1 MGSGKSSA
9 AINYINDHPE
19 KKFIYITP
27 YLSEAERIQKSCP
40 AHDFQQPRSDL
51 RAYRNSK
58 SIHFLALLDQ
68 GENIAT
74 THSLFKMYKLDNF
87 DAVRKYGYVLII
99 DESLSVIEK
108 FKAEPGVLDDALALG
123 YIRIG
128 DNGRFEVGE
137 RELKSGM
144 FSNLVEFVRRRN
156 PSCDTNLDWK
166 SGAAFYWIY
175 EPDFIMSFSEVF
187 VLTYMFNAQDMRYF
201 FDTSGIA
208 YEYIG
213 VKFENG
219 KREFGDYNEYIP
231 PYVSEIKEKIHIYDH
246 KINDIGDKKTALSSA
261 WFKRGGDEVDQVFRN
276 ITNLYTNILKP
287 GQRSGL
293 MIGVFSEQKN
303 AENFR
308 SMLRKCVPFNERAT
322 NKYKDKNILAYCVN
336 IFMDVGTK
344 LYYTS
349 HGAKV
354 DEDGYALSTMVQW
367 IWRSAIREGHDIWLY
382 VPSKR
387 MRNLLI
393 KWLDDVSKM
402 VPAKKG
408 EDN

>member
-9 AINYINDHPE
+9 AINYINDHPG

-40 AHDFQQPRSDL
+40 AHNFQQPRNDL
-51 RAYRNSK
+51 RAYNNCK
-58 SIHFLALLDQ
+58 SEHFVALLDS
-68 GENIAT
+68 GENIAA
-74 THSLFKMYKLDNF
+74 THSLFR
-87 DAVRKYGYVLII
+87 AHRIGGVSSVRKYDYTLII
-99 DESLSVIEK
+99 DESLNVTEK
-108 FKAEPGVLDDALALG
+108 FTTMPNILSDALSLD
-123 YIRIG
+123 YIRVG
-128 DNGRFEVGE
+128 EDGRLEVGSRKNTYGE
-137 RELKSGM
+137 ISRI
-144 FSNLVEFVRRRN
+144 VDFVKKRH
-156 PSCDTNLDWK
+156 PSSDIYSEGK
-166 SGAAFYWIY
+166 VKASIYWIY
-175 EPDFIMSFSEVF
+175 DPDFIKSFSEVF

-201 FDTSGIA
+201 FDTSGIS

-219 KREFGDYNEYIP
+219 KHEFGEYNEYIP

-287 GQRSGL
+287 GQRHGL

-303 AENFR
+303 TENLR

-387 MRNLLI
+387 MRNLLT

>member
-19 KKFIYITP
+19 KKFVYITP

-40 AHDFQQPRSDL
+40 AHNFQQPRNDL
-51 RAYRNSK
+51 RAYNNCK
-58 SIHFLALLDQ
+58 SEHFVALLNA
-68 GENIAT
+68 GENIAA
-74 THSLFKMYKLDNF
+74 THSLFR
-87 DAVRKYGYVLII
+87 AHRIGGVSSVRKYDYTLII
-99 DESLSVIEK
+99 DESLNVTEK
-108 FKAEPGVLDDALALG
+108 FTTMPNALSDALSLD
-123 YIRIG
+123 YIRVG
-128 DNGRFEVGE
+128 EDNRLEVGSRKNTYGE
-137 RELKSGM
+137 ISRI
-144 FSNLVEFVRRRN
+144 VDFVKKRR
-156 PSCDTNLDWK
+156 PSSDIYSEGK
-166 SGAAFYWIY
+166 AKASIYWIY
-175 EPDFIMSFSEVF
+175 EPDFILSFSEVF

-201 FDTSGIA
+201 FDTNGIE

-219 KREFGDYNEYIP
+219 KREFGEYNEYIP
-231 PYVSEIKEKIHIYDH
+231 PYVSEIKEKIHIYDR
-246 KINDIGDKKTALSSA
+246 KINDVGDKKTALSSA
-261 WFKRGGDEVDQVFRN
+261 WFNKGGEDVDQLYRN
-276 ITNLYTNILKP
+276 LQNLYSNMLEP
-287 GQRSGL
+287 GDRKKL
-293 MIGVFSEQKN
+293 MIGVFSAQ
-303 AENFR
+303 AER
-308 SMLRKCVPFNERAT
+308 LQYMKRKCVSFNERAT
-322 NKYKDKNILAYCVN
+322 NKYKDKTILAYCVN
-336 IFMDVGTK
+336 IYMDVGAK
-344 LYYTS
+344 LYYIS
-349 HGAKV
+349 NGVDV